1 MGGAGYL
8 TSDAVVIGGG
18 VVGASLAYFL
28 QRDGLDVTLLD
39 RSGLASEASGSNYGM
54 VWQQTRL
61 PGLDLAMA
69 RRSLDLYAELVED
82 AFDIDIEY
90 EKLGGMTVFTSPL
103 QVEVMKKVIP
113 QRQALGIP
121 VRLISREECLD
132 IEPNLTPDVVGAT
145 FCPDEAQLNPMK
157 TTLAFA
163 KAARRQGAKI
173 LAETAVT
180 GIRTS
185 NGRVHGVSTTRGDIS
200 AGIVI
205 NAAGA
210 WASEVGKMAG
220 IDVKVWPQRLQ
231 SMVTEPLE
239 HLITRTLQGGR
250 QVSQEDLDHPDA
262 VFSFAVEMT
271 ETSAEDN
278 LPRAPLQDSV
288 FPYLKPTRNGNIV
301 IGTTSEFAGHDK
313 KTTAEAQNLI
323 AQRAIRLLPALEKAY
338 IIRSWSNF
346 VPFTFDSLP
355 LIGEV
360 PSVKGLFLCCG
371 HAHAFAHAPST
382 AEALTQLICD
392 GHTAIDLTEADVSRY
407 D

>member
-1 MGGAGYL
+1 VHRPH
-8 TSDAVVIGGG
+8 DAVVIGGG
-18 VVGASLAYFL
+18 VIGTSLAYFL
-28 QRDGLDVTLLD
+28 QRNGIRVILLE

-61 PGLDLAMA
+61 PGLDLTMA
-69 RRSLDLYAELVED
+69 RRSLDLYEELVGE

-90 EKLGGMTVFTSPL
+90 EKAGGMTVFTSPL
-103 QVEVMKKVIP
+103 QVEVMKKVLP
-113 QRQALGIP
+113 ERQALGIP
-121 VRLISREECLD
+121 VRLISPKECLD
-132 IEPNLTPDVVGAT
+132 LEPNLTRDVLGAT
-145 FCPDEAQLNPMK
+145 FCPEEAQLNPMK

-163 KAARRQGAKI
+163 KAARRLGARI
-173 LAETAVT
+173 LPETPVT
-180 GIRTS
+180 RIRIRD
-185 NGRVHGVSTTRGDIS
+185 GRVLGLSTPKGDFS

-205 NAAGA
+205 IAAGA

-220 IDVKVWPQRLQ
+220 INVKVWPQRLQ

-239 HLITRTLQGGR
+239 HLISRTLQGGR
-250 QVSQEDLDHPDA
+250 QVSQEDLNHPDA

-271 ETSAEDN
+271 EKPTEDN
-278 LPRAPLQDSV
+278 LPRAPLCDSV

-301 IGTTSEFAGHDK
+301 IGTTSEFVGYDK
-313 KTTAEAQNLI
+313 RTSIEAQHLI
-323 AQRAIRLLPALEKAY
+323 ARGAIKLLPALEKAC

-360 PSVKGLFLCCG
+360 PWVKGLFLCCG
-371 HAHAFAHAPST
+371 HAHALAHAPAT
-382 AEALTQLICD
+382 AEAVTQLICD
-392 GHTAIDLTEADVSRY
+392 GHSAIDLSEADVTRY